1 MGMQFT
7 RLSMKRMVTVH
18 NIVQDDLRTMIKMIK
33 GELEVLNDDA
43 RCKTNNVPTGTR
55 ATALG
60 GHSRDLSHIPED
72 AIKRMSRK
80 FFSTKKDVWAMGNE
94 KILFSIDL
102 MQSWV
107 PFGTVKVVS
116 ITSEAGAMLV
126 CFYVGL
132 YCLTYKDIISEGALY
147 HVVIFVPIVLMMFLL
162 VPSLLVQRTMC
173 ECITHPDSELIGEVQ
188 EFMADNLEQ
197 RKMLVSTLFPDFD
210 LHLMEPVDWSAI
222 LEVFDRFDDDR
233 SFTITPLE
241 FLHGTQLLRLH
252 LSSYKANRL
261 VRLIDSDRSGEI
273 EPDEIFELVYEEK
286 MDRVVQKVQGVFER
300 LGEPV
305 ESMGA
310 LQEMKMEHME
320 RMLTMLYN
328 EGTDRSGLPDGLV
341 QRAIAH
347 VKESDDDTLFNI
359 KDFTK
364 WAKDEIASGRGEA
377 FAQMTLV
384 KKELMESTG
393 AQTKT
398 FFRDVI
404 ERARLSGDRELA
416 EFPVPRPPPASKPVA
431 ETVPAPQSDAFMGS
445 SSSSETEVP
454 KAWERMYPAPQPS

>member
-173 ECITHPDSELIGEVQ
+173 EGITHPDSELIGEVQ

-241 FLHGTQLLRLH
+241 FLHGTQLLGLH

-286 MDRVVQKVQGVFER
+286 MD
-300 LGEPV
+300 
-305 ESMGA
+305 
-310 LQEMKMEHME
+310 HME